1 MFIVSLHPED
11 CEDLASAIVSAG
23 GNAGYFAADLAH
35 DEQTREAFAAADGFV
50 DGLDGLYA
58 VAGGSGRRFGDGPA
72 HEMTL
77 DAWEKTFEAN
87 ANPMFLATREA
98 ISRMGEGGGSVVIVS
113 SVLATRPV
121 PDLFPTHAYAAA
133 KGRPTPS

>member
-58 VAGGSGRRFGDGPA
+58 VAGGSGRRFGATGPRDDPGCLGEDLRGEREPDVPR
-72 HEMTL
+72 H
-77 DAWEKTFEAN
+77 
-87 ANPMFLATREA
+87 PREA